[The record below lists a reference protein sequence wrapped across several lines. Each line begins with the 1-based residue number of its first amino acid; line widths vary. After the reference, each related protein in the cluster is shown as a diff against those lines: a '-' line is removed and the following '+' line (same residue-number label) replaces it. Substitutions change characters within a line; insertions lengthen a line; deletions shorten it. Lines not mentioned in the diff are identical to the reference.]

1 MAQSRLGIT
10 WLGHGTFHFRTPG
23 GKRLLIDP
31 WLDDNPRC
39 PAAWKKPSPLDGI
52 LITHGHSDHAS
63 DAASLAK
70 ATGAPVVA
78 SFEICTWLSRK
89 GVRDLRPMN
98 KGGSQMLAGVKV
110 AMVDARHSSS
120 IEEGGA
126 TIALGEAA
134 GFVLTFEDGLVLYF
148 AGDTAL
154 FGDMRL
160 IGDWYHPHIACLPIG
175 DLFTMGPDQ
184 AAKACEWLGVRQV
197 APMHYGTS
205 PALTGTL
212 AEFKSLVAPLSIDVL
227 DLEPGK
233 TTE

>member
-1 MAQSRLGIT
+1 M
-10 WLGHGTFHFRTPG
+10 
-23 GKRLLIDP
+23 
-31 WLDDNPRC
+31 
-39 PAAWKKPSPLDGI
+39 
-52 LITHGHSDHAS
+52 
-63 DAASLAK
+63 
-70 ATGAPVVA
+70 
-78 SFEICTWLSRK
+78 
-89 GVRDLRPMN
+89 
-98 KGGSQMLAGVKV
+98 
-110 AMVDARHSSS
+110 
-120 IEEGGA
+120 
-126 TIALGEAA
+126 LGEAA

-197 APMHYGTS
+197 APMHFGTF

-212 AEFKSLVAPLSIDVL
+212 AEFKSLVAPLGIDVL
-227 DLEPGK
+227 ELEPGK